1 MRKIAMKTVFTSVT
15 LAFTLIGFTATRAS
29 AQNPFLIDGTVT
41 DTSNSHASGDAKK
54 STDPNGN
61 AKELGPVQGSSTK
74 FPIIHLA
81 APDML
86 GTSNPNPS
94 TDLNTVYTQTTKS
107 GTDSWFYFGWVRDS
121 DSGSGFISFEA
132 HQKPNTCASYSDA
145 DLHKCNPWS
154 PRTAGDFTIFWDQSG
169 NSTNVYLRTW
179 DGTKWTPDQPGTLLP
194 PAIAIAQYSADL
206 FRGELALNL
215 TAAGLVGA
223 NECRAFANVIPGTIT
238 GNSQGDQ
245 ADFKDVVLAPISIN
259 TCGSITVTKVT
270 LDPAGAARVD
280 TSSSFDYKITN
291 SGAVLNGN
299 GDTEISSSIK
309 GCTGTPACAGP
320 TNTHA
325 DLTASGNYTL
335 TETTVPGPYA
345 LVSIVCGGTDVTTAG
360 SKFSVPESGS
370 VACTITNQVPKSD
383 PAGTTAQTGRA
394 QLFDDITITGIQA
407 GAANAASAT
416 ATFKLYSDNSCSTL
430 VGTFGPVSL
439 TYSGGGTTASA
450 STLSGSGISV
460 SAGTTYYWRVTYSGD
475 AFNNG
480 FTTACGSETGL
491 VTFTFVQ

>member
-1 MRKIAMKTVFTSVT
+1 MTKIATKTFFTSVT
-15 LAFTLIGFTATRAS
+15 LAFALIGFSATRAS
-29 AQNPFLIDGTVT
+29 AQNPFLIDGNVT
-41 DTSNSHASGDAKK
+41 DASNSHASGNALK

-61 AKELGPVQGSSTK
+61 AKELGPVQGSATK

-94 TDLNTVYTQTTKS
+94 TDLNTVYTQTAKS

-154 PRTAGDFTIFWDQSG
+154 PRTKGDFTIFWDQSG
-169 NSTNVYLRTW
+169 SSTNVYLRVW
-179 DGTKWTPDQPGTLLP
+179 DGSAFQPGQPGLLLN
-194 PAIAIAQYSADL
+194 PAVAVAQYSADL

-223 NECRAFANVIPGTIT
+223 NECKAFANVIPGTIT

-259 TCGSITVTKVT
+259 TCGSLTVTKVT
-270 LDPAGAARVD
+270 LNPAGAARVD
-280 TSSSFDYKITN
+280 TSSVFNYTITN

-299 GDTEISSSIK
+299 GDTSINSSIK
-309 GCTGTPACAGP
+309 GCTGSPTCAGP
-320 TNTHA
+320 TNTHG
-325 DLTASGNYTL
+325 DLIAGTNYTL
-335 TETTVPGPYA
+335 TETTVPSPYA
-345 LVSIVCGGTDVTTAG
+345 LVSIVCGGTDVTAAG
-360 SKFSVPESGS
+360 SKFSIPESGT
-370 VACTITNQVPKSD
+370 VACTITNQVPKSL
-383 PAGTTAQTGRA
+383 PAGTTAQAGRA
-394 QLFDDITITGIQA
+394 QLFDDISITGIQA
-407 GAANAASAT
+407 GASDAASAT
-416 ATFKLYSDNSCSTL
+416 ATFKLYSDNTCSTV

-439 TYSGGGTTASA
+439 SYNAAGTTASA
-450 STLSGSGISV
+450 STLSGSGISIN
-460 SAGTTYYWRVTYSGD
+460 AGTTYYWRVTYSGD
-475 AFNNG
+475 AFNTA
-480 FTTACGSETGL
+480 FTTGCGTETGT